1 MNIKQ
6 LLNENIKDL
15 IKYIVDNRKILYRLL
30 RDKIY
35 LKKNSMKT
43 IEYMNNIRNISSQ
56 LTSNMIEVYNILLR
70 EN

>member
-15 IKYIVDNRKILYRLL
+15 INYIAQNRKIIYRLL

-35 LKKNSMKT
+35 LKKNSTKT

-56 LTSNMIEVYNILLR
+56 LTSNMIEVFYFLLR